1 MSFQLQTTASQL
13 QALMSRVSGV
23 IRKNCNVPILSNV
36 KMIGTEGKLCLTG
49 SNQELE
55 ITASKDIGVIHGVL
69 ATTVDAHKLN
79 SILSTVPGDDSITLS
94 STKMDAVEVK
104 GAFGRFKL
112 ATQPV
117 ADFPTFTPFT
127 NGAERTTIQVKEE
140 DLKDLLNR
148 LSFAMGIAD
157 TRYYLNALHLQFK
170 KQALTATASNGH
182 HMATDTL
189 SLETAVTQLRSVVL
203 PRTTVLD
210 FQKQLSGV
218 SDLVTLEFDDAC
230 MRATF
235 DCVTYLSKLS
245 ENKYPDISQVRLP
258 VCKRAHINR
267 ESLRLAA
274 QRVQILAGDSKHVGV
289 KLSILPDMAGG
300 VLRLDVRNANN
311 EEAEVDVVFENAG
324 VQGCDFGLNIAY
336 LIEALRSVEDTC
348 IDLAVPLDGGPAL
361 MTVPGL
367 PDFRYLIMPMRL

>member
-1 MSFQLQTTASQL
+1 MSFQLETTASQL
-13 QALMSRVSGV
+13 QALMSRVSGI

-36 KMIGTEGKLCLTG
+36 KMIGMDGKLCLTG
-49 SNQELE
+49 TNQELE
-55 ITASKDIGVIHGVL
+55 ISASKNVGVIHGEL

-79 SILSTVPGDDSITLS
+79 SILSTVPGTDNITLS
-94 STKMDAVEVK
+94 SSKTDAVEVK
-104 GAFGRFKL
+104 GEFGRFKL

-117 ADFPTFTPFT
+117 ADFPAFTPFA
-127 NGAERTTIQVKEE
+127 NGVERTTIQVKEE
-140 DLKDLLNR
+140 DLKGLLNR

-157 TRYYLNALHLQFK
+157 TRYYLNAMHIQVK
-170 KQALTATASNGH
+170 PQALIATASNGH

-189 SLETAVTQLRSVVL
+189 PLGSFVSPLRSIVL

-210 FQKQLSGV
+210 FQKQLSSV
-218 SDLVTLEFDDAC
+218 SDLVTLEFDETC

-245 ENKYPDISQVRLP
+245 ENKYPDVAQVRLP
-258 VCKRAHINR
+258 SCKRAHLNR
-267 ESLRLAA
+267 ESARLAA

-289 KLSILPDMAGG
+289 KMSILPDLAGG
-300 VLRLDVRNANN
+300 VLRMDVRNANN

-324 VQGCDFGLNIAY
+324 VQGCDFGLNIGY
-336 LIEALRSVEDTC
+336 LIEALKSVEDTC
-348 IDLAVPLDGGPAL
+348 IDLAVPLDGGPA
-361 MTVPGL
+361 MITVPGL